1 MAYITAANLRVETP
15 FKDSIRITD
24 IYLNQ
29 KIAEADSIINSK
41 IGDVYTLPL
50 AVSGVA
56 LSTYP
61 DIIVFLSKEI
71 ASALVYSDQFSEEVA
86 GSTLDGATSLEA
98 TMKVLE
104 DIQQQKQKLKN
115 TAGVE
120 LDRSTLLKISGY
132 PDDSST
138 DGGDTEAQFTMS
150 QDF

>member
-1 MAYITAANLRVETP
+1 MAYVTAANLRVETP
-15 FKDSIRITD
+15 FKDTVRITNTYID
-24 IYLNQ
+24 Q
-29 KIAEADSIINSK
+29 KISEADSIINSK

-71 ASALVYSDQFSEEVA
+71 ATALIYSDQFSEEVA
-86 GSTLDGATSLEA
+86 GSTLEGATSLEA
-98 TMKVLE
+98 AMKVLD
-104 DIQQQKQKLKN
+104 DIQNQKQKLKN

-120 LDRSTLLKISGY
+120 LDRSALLKISGY

-138 DGGDTEAQFTMS
+138 EDGDTEPQ
-150 QDF
+150 